1 MNARVISGILVLIL
15 IAGTIAGWLIYI
27 PVQGVI
33 ILGVAGVLAFIGWRL
48 TTYNNPVES
57 RNVIN
62 LYLLAVAIQTIHLGE
77 EVLGGFAP
85 RFSEEFANDPG
96 TWTETEFL
104 ATFVFAFVPLWIL
117 AALAMSYKVP
127 IVNAIGNYF
136 AWFYALGAGLT
147 NAIAHFVFP
156 IISGGYFPGLY
167 TAPLH
172 LIMSVILIWALI
184 KENNRVRKQRL
195 HMEAEANKS

>member
-1 MNARVISGILVLIL
+1 MNARVISGILVLML
-15 IAGTIAGWLIYI
+15 IAGAIAGWLIYI

-33 ILGVAGVLAFIGWRL
+33 ILGVAGVLAFIGWRI

-85 RFSEEFANDPG
+85 RLSQEFANNPG
-96 TWTETEFL
+96 TWTQTEFL

-117 AALAMSYKVP
+117 AALAMSSRVP

-156 IISGGYFPGLY
+156 IISGGYSPVCIPRPS
-167 TAPLH
+167 T
-172 LIMSVILIWALI
+172 
-184 KENNRVRKQRL
+184 
-195 HMEAEANKS
+195 

>member
-1 MNARVISGILVLIL
+1 MNTRVISGILVLVIL
-15 IAGTIAGWLIYI
+15 AGTIVGWLTYL

-77 EVLGGFAP
+77 EVLGKFAP
-85 RFSEEFANDPG
+85 RFSQEFANNPG

-167 TAPLH
+167 TAPFH
-172 LIMSVILIWALI
+172 LIMSVILIWALL
-184 KENNRVRKQRL
+184 KENHRVREQRL
-195 HMEAEANKS
+195 RMEAEANES